1 MSNAQ
6 AEKLQTF
13 LRWIDEHG
21 ARYPKLRL
29 ITQADGERSVVAQE
43 DISAFQEVVHFPT
56 RLLMTQKQALAS
68 EMGRLLQAH
77 AGPVND
83 EVYLAAFLLEEKQ
96 RGDSFW
102 KPYLDILPE
111 SFSNVPLFFPDHE
124 RALLKGTFV
133 SELLEYQG
141 RTLLTEYAQLCERV
155 PGFNRFSSDAFL
167 WARLI
172 VSSRCF
178 GLLMDGAMNRCLVP
192 LGDMLNHQNPP
203 DVIWS
208 CFGDSFVMM
217 AQRAVPAGMEVH
229 GTYGAK
235 DNDMLLLHYGF
246 VLEKNPDDTLMLR
259 LGLPEGD
266 ALAAEKQ
273 KLLGLNAPSARRLFK
288 VPAQYDSP
296 ATRDMFSF
304 LRIACAGGEELA
316 RLTSAA
322 DSSPSVTG
330 PLSVDTE
337 ERVLRALGAACESRL
352 AAFDTTLEE
361 DERLLREGGLSSNA
375 RTCIMLRRG
384 EKRLLHAYAE
394 LVRTCLPLLRMPA
407 AELEQLAAR
416 PGMSWGAFDGY
427 VRTALLPA
435 VRAAPAPKAGE
446 HPELS
451 RIIELLRGWSPE
463 RLTALRQQLEAEPS
477 QAKAS

>member
-1 MSNAQ
+1 MNSTQ
-6 AEKLQTF
+6 ADKLQTF
-13 LRWIDEHG
+13 LRWIDENG
-21 ARYPKLRL
+21 SRYPKLS
-29 ITQADGERSVVAQE
+29 IVTQADGERSMLAKE
-43 DISAFQEVVHFPT
+43 DISAFQEVVRLPV
-56 RLLMTQKQALAS
+56 RLLMTQKQAMATEL
-68 EMGRLLQAH
+68 GRQLQAH

-102 KPYLDILPE
+102 KPYIDILPE

-141 RTLLTEYAQLCERV
+141 RTLLTEHAQLCERV

-167 WARLI
+167 WARLA

-178 GLLMDGAMNRCLVP
+178 GLLMDGVMNRCMVP
-192 LGDMLNHQNPP
+192 LGDMINHQNPP

-208 CFGDSFVMM
+208 CFGDSFVLM
-217 AQRAVPAGMEVH
+217 AQRPVASGREVY
-229 GTYGAK
+229 GSYGAK

-273 KLLGLNAPSARRLFK
+273 KLLGLNAPTARRLFK

-304 LRIACAGGEELA
+304 LRIACAGAEEFA
-316 RLTSAA
+316 QLTATA
-322 DSSPSVTG
+322 GSSPSVTG

-337 ERVLRALGAACESRL
+337 ERVLRALGAACETRL
-352 AAFDTTLEE
+352 AGFDTTLEE
-361 DERLLREGGLSSNA
+361 DERLLREGGLTSNA
-375 RTCIMLRRG
+375 RNCIMLRRG
-384 EKRLLHAYAE
+384 EKRLLHAYTE

-416 PGMSWGAFDGY
+416 PGMSWGAFDSY
-427 VRTALLPA
+427 VRTAVLPA
-435 VRAAPAPKAGE
+435 VRSAPPPKAGE
-446 HPELS
+446 HPELG

-463 RLTALRQQLEAEPS
+463 RLTALRQQLEADTP
-477 QAKAS
+477 QARA